1 MISILG
7 TENMATVDV
16 EHGTRVTIDKEMS
29 KVRYVEAH
37 CSHALIRMCMR
48 GVCMVCVQE
57 STLIIQ

>member
-1 MISILG
+1 
-7 TENMATVDV
+7 MATVDV